1 MYGQMGYPG
10 YTGMPFNPMVNAQ
23 QRLAQM
29 EQQYPQFAQGQP
41 QQQQPGWMKCRAVT
55 SMDEA
60 KAAMIDLDGSLNVF
74 TNTANGEIYTKQVG
88 MDGLA
93 VFNTYRR
100 VDQPQQA
107 QAQQAMSQQQ
117 GVPTPSETGVQR
129 TEFVQAINALQMQIN
144 ALQGRFESEDGG
156 INVQPDASNATG
168 GKTTGSGSGAA
179 NGRSVRK

>member
-10 YTGMPFNPMVNAQ
+10 YGGMPFNPMANAQ

-41 QQQQPGWMKCRAVT
+41 QQQPGWMKCRAVT

-74 TNTANGEIYTKQVG
+74 TNVANGEIYTKQVG

-100 VDQPQQA
+100 VDQPQQTTP
-107 QAQQAMSQQQ
+107 QQQ

-156 INVQPDASNATG
+156 INVQPDASNATDS
-168 GKTTGSGSGAA
+168 KATGSGNGTA
-179 NGRSVRK
+179 NVRSARK

>member
-29 EQQYPQFAQGQP
+29 EQQYPQFSQGQP
-41 QQQQPGWMKCRAVT
+41 QQQPGWMKCRAVT

-100 VDQPQQA
+100 VDQPQQT
-107 QAQQAMSQQQ
+107 MPQQQ

-144 ALQGRFESEDGG
+144 ALQVRFESEDGG
-156 INVQPDASNATG
+156 ISVQPDASNATS
-168 GKTTGSGSGAA
+168 GKTAGSGSGAA
-179 NGRSVRK
+179 NGRSARK

>member
-29 EQQYPQFAQGQP
+29 EQQYPQFSQGQP
-41 QQQQPGWMKCRAVT
+41 QQQPGWMKCRAVT

-74 TNTANGEIYTKQVG
+74 TNIANGEIYTKQVG

-100 VDQPQQA
+100 VDQPQQP
-107 QAQQAMSQQQ
+107 MPQQQ

-156 INVQPDASNATG
+156 ISVQPDASNATG
-168 GKTTGSGSGAA
+168 SKTAGSGGGAA
-179 NGRSVRK
+179 NGRSTRK